1 MFHHFLYSKSK
12 RCEIMRKVAVIGV
25 GNSKFGNRSDVNVAE
40 LAYESTKPAFE
51 EAGIAAKDV
60 EFVAVGS
67 VGAGA
72 WYEELLPAVVSAEY
86 CGLTGAGLARCEAA
100 CSSGSAAFQ
109 TAYSAIASGQAE
121 ITMALGIEKMREID
135 TPTSMEWIGRAG
147 YYFWEFHN
155 FGLTF
160 PAYYALYANAHMA
173 KYGTTEE
180 DLALVAVKNH
190 KYGSMN
196 PKAHL
201 QNKITVDDVLSSM
214 VIASPLKLFDCCPM
228 TDGSAAI
235 ILASEEK
242 VKELKIDTPVWV
254 AGIGYSSGTANLS
267 KRKDYVGLEASV
279 TAAERA
285 YKTAEVTPDQLDF
298 AEVHDCFTI
307 AEILAY
313 EDLGFCAKGEGVKLI
328 REGQTEIGGK
338 IPVNMDG
345 GLKAKG
351 HPIGTTGC
359 SMIYELTKQ
368 LKEEAVEKSRQVPL
382 KNYIGLAHNV
392 GGTGHYCYVTI
403 LRR

>member
-1 MFHHFLYSKSK
+1 
-12 RCEIMRKVAVIGV
+12 MRKVAVIGV
-25 GNSKFGNRSDVNVAE
+25 GNSKFGNRSDVNIAE
-40 LAYESTKPAFE
+40 LAFESVKPAFE
-51 EAGIAAKDV
+51 EAGIVAKDV
-60 EFVAVGS
+60 EFVAAGS

-86 CGLTGAGLARCEAA
+86 CGLTGTGLVRCEAA
-100 CSSGSAAFQ
+100 CASGSAAFQ

-135 TPTSMEWIGRAG
+135 TATSMEWIGRAG
-147 YYFWEFHN
+147 YYLWEFHN
-155 FGLTF
+155 FGVTF

-201 QNKITVDDVLSSM
+201 QNKIKIDDVLSSM
-214 VIASPLKLFDCCPM
+214 VIASPLKLFDCCPV
-228 TDGSAAI
+228 TDGSAAV

-242 VKELKIDTPVWV
+242 VKELKIDTPIWV
-254 AGIGYSSGTANLS
+254 AGIGYASGTANLS

-279 TAAERA
+279 LAAKRA
-285 YKTAEVTPDQLDF
+285 YKIAGVMPDKLDF

-313 EDLGFCAKGEGVKLI
+313 EDLGFCGKGEGAKLI
-328 REGQTEIGGK
+328 HEGQTEIGGK

-368 LKEEAVEKSRQVPL
+368 LREEAVEKSRQVPL

>member
-1 MFHHFLYSKSK
+1 
-12 RCEIMRKVAVIGV
+12 MRKVAVIGV
-25 GNSKFGNRSDVNVAE
+25 GNSKFGNRTDVNMAE
-40 LAYESTKPAFE
+40 LAFESAQPAFE
-51 EAGIAAKDV
+51 EAGLVGKDV

-86 CGLTGAGLARCEAA
+86 CGLTGAGLVRCEAA
-100 CSSGSAAFQ
+100 CASGSAAFHA
-109 TAYSAIASGQAE
+109 AYSAIASGQAE
-121 ITMALGIEKMREID
+121 ITMALGVEKMREID

-160 PAYYALYANAHMA
+160 PAYYALYANAYMA
-173 KYGTTEE
+173 KYGITEE

-228 TDGSAAI
+228 SDGSAAV

-279 TAAERA
+279 AAAQQA
-285 YKTAEVTPDQLDF
+285 YKTAGVKPDQIDF

-313 EDLGFCAKGEGVKLI
+313 EDIGLCSKGEGVKLI

-368 LKEEAVEKSRQVPL
+368 LKEETVEKTRQVPL

>member
-1 MFHHFLYSKSK
+1 
-12 RCEIMRKVAVIGV
+12 MRKVAVIGA
-25 GNSKFGNRSDVNVAE
+25 GISKFGNRNDVNLSE
-40 LAYESTKPAFE
+40 LAFEAVKPSLE
-51 EAGIAAKDV
+51 DAGVDAKDID
-60 EFVAVGS
+60 FMALGTT
-67 VGAGA
+67 GAGA
-72 WYEELLPAVVSAEY
+72 WYEELLPAVVVAEY
-86 CGLTGAGLARCEAA
+86 CGSTKAGLVRCEAA
-100 CSSGSAAFQ
+100 CASGSAAFF
-109 TAYSAIASGQAE
+109 TAYSAIASGKTELA
-121 ITMALGIEKMREID
+121 IAVGLEKMRQID
-135 TPTSMEWIGRAG
+135 TLTAMEWIGRAG

-173 KYGTTEE
+173 RYGTTEE

-190 KYGSMN
+190 KYGAMN
-196 PKAHL
+196 PVAHL

-214 VIASPLKLFDCCPM
+214 VIASPLKLFDCCPV
-228 TDGSAAI
+228 TDGSASL

-242 VKELKIDTPVWV
+242 AKELRIDTPVWV

-267 KRKDYVGLEASV
+267 KRPDYVGLEASV
-279 TAAERA
+279 LAAQRA
-285 YKTAEVTPDQLDF
+285 YKASGVTPDQLDF

-307 AEILAY
+307 AEIMAY
-313 EDLGFCAKGEGVKLI
+313 EDIGLCSKGEGSKLI

-338 IPVNMDG
+338 IPVNVDG

-368 LKEEAVEKSRQVPL
+368 LREQAVEKGRQVPL

>member
-1 MFHHFLYSKSK
+1 
-12 RCEIMRKVAVIGV
+12 MRKVAVIGV
-25 GNSKFGNRSDVNVAE
+25 GNSKFGVRSDVNISE
-40 LAYESTKPAFE
+40 LAYEAVRPALE
-51 EAGIAAKDV
+51 DAGIAAKDI
-60 EFVAVGS
+60 EIAAVGS

-72 WYEELLPAVVSAEY
+72 WYEELLPAVVVSEY
-86 CGLTGAGLARCEAA
+86 CGLTGAGLVRCEAA
-100 CSSGSAAFQ
+100 CASGSAAFF
-109 TAYSAIASGQAE
+109 TAYSAVASGQAE
-121 ITMALGIEKMREID
+121 IAMALGVEKMREID
-135 TPTSMEWIGRAG
+135 TPTAMEWIGRAG

-160 PAYYALYANAHMA
+160 PAYYALYANAYMA

-196 PKAHL
+196 PVAHL

-214 VIASPLKLFDCCPM
+214 VIASPLKLFDCSPI
-228 TDGSAAI
+228 TDGASSVI
-235 ILASEEK
+235 VASEEK
-242 VKELKIDTPVWV
+242 AKELRADAPVWV

-267 KRKDYVGLEASV
+267 KRQDFVGLDASV
-279 TAAERA
+279 LASERA
-285 YKTAEVTPDQLDF
+285 YKTAGITPDQIDF

-307 AEILAY
+307 AEIIAY
-313 EDLGFCAKGEGVKLI
+313 EDLGFCSRGGGVKLL
-328 REGQTEIGGK
+328 REGQTEIGGR

-351 HPIGTTGC
+351 HPIGATGC
-359 SMIYELTKQ
+359 SMIYELTRQ
-368 LKEEAVEKSRQVPL
+368 LRGETVEKGRQVPL
-382 KNYIGLAHNV
+382 KNNIGLAHNV

>member
-1 MFHHFLYSKSK
+1 M
-12 RCEIMRKVAVIGV
+12 AVIGV
-25 GNSKFGNRSDVNVAE
+25 GNSKFGVRSDVNVAE
-40 LAYESTKPAFE
+40 LAFEAVKPSLE
-51 EAGIAAKDV
+51 DAGLAANDI
-60 EFVAVGS
+60 EFVALGS
-67 VGAGA
+67 AGAGA
-72 WYEELLPAVVSAEY
+72 WYEELLPAVVTAEY
-86 CGLTGAGLARCEAA
+86 CGLTKAGLVRCEAA
-100 CSSGSAAFQ
+100 CASGSAAFQ

-121 ITMALGIEKMREID
+121 IAMALGVEKMREID
-135 TPTSMEWIGRAG
+135 SLTAMEWIGRAG

-173 KYGTTEE
+173 KFGTTEE

-190 KYGSMN
+190 KYAIMN
-196 PKAHL
+196 PIAHL
-201 QNKITVDDVLSSM
+201 QNKITVDDVLNSM

-228 TDGSAAI
+228 TDGTASL

-242 VKELKIDTPVWV
+242 VKQLGVDTPIWV

-267 KRKDYVGLEASV
+267 KRSDYVGLEASV
-279 TAAERA
+279 LAAQRA
-285 YKTAEVTPDQLDF
+285 YKTAGITPEQIDI

-307 AEILAY
+307 AEIMAY
-313 EDLGFCAKGEGVKLI
+313 EDLGFCSKGEGAKMI

-338 IPVNMDG
+338 TPVNVDG

-351 HPIGTTGC
+351 HPIGATGC

-368 LKEEAVEKSRQVPL
+368 LRGEAVERGRQVPL
-382 KNYIGLAHNV
+382 KNYIALAHNV

>member
-1 MFHHFLYSKSK
+1 
-12 RCEIMRKVAVIGV
+12 MRKVAIIGV
-25 GNSKFGNRSDVNVAE
+25 GNSKFGVRNDVNIAE
-40 LAYESTKPAFE
+40 LAFEAVKPSLE
-51 EAGIAAKDV
+51 DAGITAKDI
-60 EFVAVGS
+60 EFVALGS
-67 VGAGA
+67 TGAGA

-86 CGLTGAGLARCEAA
+86 CGLTKAGLTRCEAA
-100 CSSGSAAFQ
+100 CASGSAAFF
-109 TAYSAIASGQAE
+109 TAYAAVASGQAE
-121 ITMALGIEKMREID
+121 IAMALGVEKMREID
-135 TPTSMEWIGRAG
+135 SPTAMEWIGRAG
-147 YYFWEFHN
+147 YYLWEFHN

-190 KYGSMN
+190 KYAAMN
-196 PKAHL
+196 PIAHL
-201 QNKITVDDVLSSM
+201 QNKISVDDVLSSM

-228 TDGSAAI
+228 TDGSASVI
-235 ILASEEK
+235 VASEEK

-254 AGIGYSSGTANLS
+254 AGIGYASGTANMS

-279 TAAERA
+279 LASQMA
-285 YKTAEVTPDQLDF
+285 YKIAKVTPNQIDV

-313 EDLGFCAKGEGVKLI
+313 EDIGLCNKGEGAKLI

-338 IPVNMDG
+338 IPVNVDG

-359 SMIYELTKQ
+359 SMIYEITRQ
-368 LKEEAVEKSRQVPL
+368 LREEAIEKSRQVPL
-382 KNYIGLAHNV
+382 KNYVALAHNV

>member
-1 MFHHFLYSKSK
+1 
-12 RCEIMRKVAVIGV
+12 MRKVAIIGV

-40 LAYESTKPAFE
+40 LAFEAVKPSLE
-51 EAGIAAKDV
+51 DAGIDAKDV
-60 EFVAVGS
+60 EFVALGS

-72 WYEELLPAVVSAEY
+72 WYEELLPAVVTAEY
-86 CGLTGAGLARCEAA
+86 CGLTSAGLVRCEAA
-100 CSSGSAAFQ
+100 CASGSAAFQ
-109 TAYSAIASGQAE
+109 TVYSMVASGQAE
-121 ITMALGIEKMREID
+121 IAMALGVEKMREID
-135 TPTSMEWIGRAG
+135 TPTAMEWIGRAG

-160 PAYYALYANAHMA
+160 PAYYALHANAHMA
-173 KYGTTEE
+173 KFGTTEE

-190 KYGSMN
+190 KYGAMN
-196 PKAHL
+196 PLAHL

-228 TDGSAAI
+228 TDGAASI
-235 ILASEEK
+235 IVASEEK
-242 VKELKIDTPVWV
+242 AKELKIDTPVWV

-267 KRKDYVGLEASV
+267 RRRDYVGLEASV
-279 TAAERA
+279 QAAQMA
-285 YKTAEVTPDQLDF
+285 YKVAGVTPNQIDF

-307 AEILAY
+307 AEIMAY
-313 EDLGFCAKGEGVKLI
+313 EDIGLCDKGEGAKLL

-338 IPVNMDG
+338 IPVNVDG

-368 LKEEAVEKSRQVPL
+368 LREEAVEKGRQVPL

>member
-1 MFHHFLYSKSK
+1 
-12 RCEIMRKVAVIGV
+12 MRKVAIIGV
-25 GNSKFGNRSDVNVAE
+25 GNSKFGNRSEVNVAE
-40 LAYESTKPAFE
+40 LTFESVKPALQD
-51 EAGIAAKDV
+51 AGIWAKDV
-60 EFVAVGS
+60 EFVALGS

-72 WYEELLPAVVSAEY
+72 WYEELLPAVVTAEY
-86 CGLTGAGLARCEAA
+86 CGLTGTGLVRCEAA
-100 CSSGSAAFQ
+100 CASGSAAFQ
-109 TAYSAIASGQAE
+109 TAYSTIASGQAE
-121 ITMALGIEKMREID
+121 IAMALGVEKMREID
-135 TPTSMEWIGRAG
+135 TPTAMEWIGRAG
-147 YYFWEFHN
+147 YYIWEFHN

-190 KYGSMN
+190 KYAAMN
-196 PKAHL
+196 PLAHL

-228 TDGSAAI
+228 SDGSAAI
-235 ILASEEK
+235 VLASEEK
-242 VKELKIDTPVWV
+242 VKELKVDTPVWV
-254 AGIGYSSGTANLS
+254 GGIGYSSGTANLS
-267 KRKDYVGLEASV
+267 RRKDYVGLEASV
-279 TAAERA
+279 RAAQMA
-285 YKTAEVTPDQLDF
+285 YKNAGVTLDQIDV

-313 EDLGFCAKGEGVKLI
+313 EDLGFCSKGEGAKLI

-338 IPVNMDG
+338 IPVNVDG
-345 GLKAKG
+345 GLKGKG

-368 LKEEAVEKSRQVPL
+368 LREEAVEKSRQVPL
-382 KNYIGLAHNV
+382 KNYIALAHNV

>member
-1 MFHHFLYSKSK
+1 
-12 RCEIMRKVAVIGV
+12 MRKVAVIGV
-25 GNSKFGNRSDVNVAE
+25 GNSKFGNRTDVNIAE
-40 LAYESTKPAFE
+40 LAYESAKPAFE
-51 EAGIAAKDV
+51 EAGIVAKDV

-86 CGLTGAGLARCEAA
+86 CGLTGAGLVRCEAA

-121 ITMALGIEKMREID
+121 ITMALGVEKMREID

-155 FGLTF
+155 FGVTF

-228 TDGSAAI
+228 SDGSAAV

-242 VKELKIDTPVWV
+242 VKELKIDTPIWV

-279 TAAERA
+279 TAAQKA
-285 YKTAEVTPDQLDF
+285 YKTAGVTPDQIDL

-313 EDLGFCAKGEGVKLI
+313 EDIGLCAKGEGVKLI
-328 REGQTEIGGK
+328 REGQTEIGGR

-382 KNYIGLAHNV
+382 KNYVGLAHNV

>member
-1 MFHHFLYSKSK
+1 
-12 RCEIMRKVAVIGV
+12 MRKVAIIGV
-25 GNSKFGNRSDVNVAE
+25 GNSKFGVRNDVTMSE
-40 LAYESTKPAFE
+40 LAYEAVKPSFE
-51 EAGIAAKDV
+51 DAGLTAKDV
-60 EFVAVGS
+60 EFVALGS

-72 WYEELLPAVVSAEY
+72 WYEELLPAVVVSEY
-86 CGLTGAGLARCEAA
+86 CGMTGAGLVRCEAA
-100 CSSGSAAFQ
+100 CASGSAAFF
-109 TAYSAIASGQAE
+109 TAYSAIASGQAD
-121 ITMALGIEKMREID
+121 IAMALGAEKMREID
-135 TPTSMEWIGRAG
+135 NSTSMEWIGRAG

-155 FGLTF
+155 FGMTF
-160 PAYYALYANAHMA
+160 PAYYALYATAHMA

-190 KYGSMN
+190 KYAAMN
-196 PKAHL
+196 PIAQLH
-201 QNKITVDDVLSSM
+201 NKVTVDDVLSSM
-214 VIASPLKLFDCCPM
+214 VIASPLKLYDCCPM
-228 TDGSAAI
+228 SDGAASI

-242 VKELKIDTPVWV
+242 VKELKIDTPIWV

-267 KRKDYVGLEASV
+267 KRPDFVGLEASV
-279 TAAERA
+279 LASQRA
-285 YKTAEVTPDQLDF
+285 YKAANVTAEQLDL

-307 AEILAY
+307 AEIMAY
-313 EDLGFCAKGEGVKLI
+313 EDIGLCKKGEGVKFL

-368 LKEEAVEKSRQVPL
+368 LREEAVEKGRQVPL

-403 LRR
+403 LKR

>member
-1 MFHHFLYSKSK
+1 VADL
-12 RCEIMRKVAVIGV
+12 RKVAVVGV
-25 GNSKFGNRSDVNVAE
+25 GNSKFGIRNDVNVSE
-40 LAYESTKPAFE
+40 LTFEAVKPSLE
-51 EAGIAAKDV
+51 DAGLAAKDIQ
-60 EFVAVGS
+60 FVALGS

-72 WYEELLPAVVSAEY
+72 WYEELLPAVVTGEY
-86 CGLTGAGLARCEAA
+86 CGLTGAGLMRVEAA
-100 CSSGSAAFQ
+100 CASGSAAFL
-109 TAYSAIASGQAE
+109 TAYSAVASGQCDTA
-121 ITMALGIEKMREID
+121 MALGVEKMREID
-135 TPTSMEWIGRAG
+135 TPTAMEWIGRAG

-180 DLALVAVKNH
+180 DLALVAVKSH
-190 KYGSMN
+190 KYAAMN
-196 PKAHL
+196 PIAHL
-201 QNKITVDDVLSSM
+201 QNRITVEDVLSSM
-214 VIASPLKLFDCCPM
+214 VIASPLKLYDCSPM
-228 TDGSAAI
+228 TDGASSI
-235 ILASEEK
+235 IVASEEK
-242 VKELKIDTPVWV
+242 ARELRIDTPVWV

-267 KRKDYVGLEASV
+267 KRQDFTGLEASV
-279 TAAERA
+279 LASQRA
-285 YKTAEVTPDQLDF
+285 YKTAGITPSQVDF

-313 EDLGFCAKGEGVKLI
+313 EDLGFCARGEGVKLL

-351 HPIGTTGC
+351 HPIGATGC
-359 SMIYELTKQ
+359 SMIYELTRQ
-368 LKEEAVEKSRQVPL
+368 LREEAVEKNRQVPL

-403 LRR
+403 LKR